1 MTMGKQEKNQH
12 EKYRDP
18 HMLPYSF
25 AKTNSILIGEDENGY
40 TLCMGPDANR
50 EMITEVLRVFSS
62 IDEIK
67 NFTTKEYGE
76 LLSTVY
82 ANRSFQDD
90 IDSSLDEKEEDLD
103 SILEGVEKSADLLG
117 DDDDAPVIRLLNSL
131 LSESVRA
138 GASDIHLEPFEDSIK
153 ARLRIDGVLTELA
166 SLSPKLAPYLVSRIK
181 VMARLDIAEK
191 RVPQDGRLSL
201 TLGGKAF
208 DVRVSTLPIRY
219 GERVVMRL
227 LDTDSAKIE
236 LAELGMGGTTLKR
249 LKGRLSEPNG
259 IILVT
264 GPTGSGKTTTLYAAL
279 SYLNDQ
285 TRNIM
290 TVEDPVEYALP
301 GISQTQVNAKVGMTF
316 ASGLRSILRQDP
328 DVVMVG
334 EIRDMETAEMAVQAS
349 LTGHLVLSTVHTN
362 SAVSAVTRLVD
373 MGVERYLLA
382 SSINAILAQRLVRK
396 LCSNCKTEIEA
407 TPAFLTQ
414 LNVDAQDATM
424 ACRPVGCVDCQN
436 TGYRGRTAL
445 YELVTITDEL
455 RAMIQEGASE
465 QAMAEVAFKG
475 HSTLADNG
483 RELILCGV
491 TTVGR
496 RRTNKEGGN
505 CRRQFA

>member
-1 MTMGKQEKNQH
+1 MGKQEKNQ
-12 EKYRDP
+12 ERTYRDP
-18 HMLPYSF
+18 HLLPYSF
-25 AKTNSILIGEDENGY
+25 AKANGILIGEDEEGY
-40 TLCMGPDANR
+40 TLCMSAEANSD
-50 EMITEVLRVFSS
+50 MIPEVLRVFGS

-67 NFTTKEYGE
+67 SFSEQEYNE
-76 LLSTVY
+76 ILSTVY
-82 ANRSFQDD
+82 STRNLQED
-90 IDSSLDEKEEDLD
+90 IDTSTEEKKDDDLD
-103 SILEGVEKSADLLG
+103 TILEGVEKSADLLG
-117 DDDDAPVIRLLNSL
+117 GDDDAPVIRLLNSL
-131 LSESVRA
+131 LSESVKS
-138 GASDIHLEPFEDSIK
+138 GASDIHLEPFETSVI

-191 RVPQDGRLSL
+191 RLPQDGRLSL
-201 TLGGKAF
+201 TLGGKAY

-227 LDTDSAKIE
+227 LDTDSAKIK
-236 LAELGMGGTTLKR
+236 LSDLGMDKKTLQR
-249 LKGRLSEPNG
+249 LEASLSDPNG

-279 SYLNDQ
+279 TYLNDK

-334 EIRDMETAEMAVQAS
+334 EVRDMETAEMAVQAS

-362 SAVSAVTRLVD
+362 SAVSAITRLVD

-382 SSINAILAQRLVRK
+382 SSVNAILAQRLVRK
-396 LCSNCKTEIEA
+396 LCNNCKTDMQA
-407 TPAFLTQ
+407 TPAFLNQ
-414 LNVDAQDATM
+414 LNVDADNAKM
-424 ACRPVGCVDCQN
+424 ACRPVGCVDCKN

-445 YELVTITDEL
+445 YELVVVTDEL
-455 RAMIQEGASE
+455 RSLIQEGASE
-465 QAMAEVAFKG
+465 QAMSEYAFKN
-475 HSTLADNG
+475 HATLADNG
-483 RELILCGV
+483 KELILCG
-491 TTVGR
+491 TTTMEEVMRVAKLGDQQ
-496 RRTNKEGGN
+496 N
-505 CRRQFA
+505 ASL